1 MLSSSN
7 QRYVN
12 GLMIHAKAKEKI
24 EFRSQ
29 QLVFSVVLVSS
40 YKVKCSKIKCVIEK
54 SRDDAQVHS
63 YRGSNVS
70 QDKDLWL
77 ILTQKKHNIST

>member
-1 MLSSSN
+1 
-7 QRYVN
+7 
-12 GLMIHAKAKEKI
+12 MIHAKAKEGT
-24 EFRSQ
+24 EFMPQ

-63 YRGSNVS
+63 YIEARMSHRTRIYGSF
-70 QDKDLWL
+70 
-77 ILTQKKHNIST
+77 